1 MQTPTQRG
9 ARPRSIL
16 SADLGARVHPQQVG
30 RSADSPETREFFSRL
45 SPREP
50 SGVAEV
56 LEEVVIAGH
65 LPEFV
70 LFLTCETPRT
80 PRVLPNSGAVVSTVC
95 TWETWV
101 QKTQVTCVKTH
112 SCSMQERR
120 VDPER

>member
-1 MQTPTQRG
+1 MQTPTQTG
-9 ARPRSIL
+9 ACLRSIL

-30 RSADSPETREFFSRL
+30 RSVTHRHSPDTQEFFSRL

-50 SGVAEV
+50 SGVAAV

-80 PRVLPNSGAVVSTVC
+80 LRVLPDSGAACPLSVPGRPG
-95 TWETWV
+95 
-101 QKTQVTCVKTH
+101 
-112 SCSMQERR
+112 RR
-120 VDPER
+120 ALE